1 MYSDNEYNYEDN
13 AGQSPRDCHGGAGQ
27 SSGSNTKQSLGRQD
41 CHKEQSSK
49 HDDLILK
56 ELKQLSSSIGNIESS
71 VSKLESDCSHSS
83 VPPLLKKHHTAEHHV
98 KSPMDWAD
106 HDLAEEEGHS

>member
-1 MYSDNEYNYEDN
+1 MSSDNEYNYEDN
-13 AGQSPRDCHGGAGQ
+13 TGQSPRDSHRGASQ
-27 SSGSNTKQSLGRQD
+27 SSGSNTEQSLGRQN

-71 VSKLESDCSHSS
+71 VAKLESDCSHSS
-83 VPPLLKKHHTAEHHV
+83 VPPSSKKHHAVENHV

-106 HDLAEEEGHS
+106 LA